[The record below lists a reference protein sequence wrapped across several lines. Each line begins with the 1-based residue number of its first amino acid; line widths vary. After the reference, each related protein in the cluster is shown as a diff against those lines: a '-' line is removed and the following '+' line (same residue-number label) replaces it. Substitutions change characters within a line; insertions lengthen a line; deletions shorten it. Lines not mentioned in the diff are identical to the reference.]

1 MIRSASATRHIGML
15 STAFGPVV
23 EGYLADPAVIEIML
37 NPDGTLRIDRLGQGR
52 ENTGHRIAP
61 EQAANIIKLVAAHRN
76 DIADMSNPEVA
87 CELPG
92 SGARFQG
99 WLPPVVTQPTFVIR
113 KQAVAIFALDD
124 YVEKKIMTA
133 HHAEI
138 LREAVRARRNVII
151 AGGTSS
157 GKTTLV
163 NALLREIR
171 ETADRVFVLE
181 DLPELQV
188 DVDDLVTLRTSGTV
202 SMRQLV
208 RGCLRMRP
216 DRIIIGEVRDGAA
229 LDLLKA
235 WNTGHGGGICT
246 LHANSA
252 LGALARLED
261 LIHEVVPVVPRRLL
275 LQAIDLIAYLER
287 DVMGQRH
294 LTQLAELKGSSEEGY
309 LLRDIPPEA

>member
-1 MIRSASATRHIGML
+1 
-15 STAFGPVV
+15 
-23 EGYLADPAVIEIML
+23 
-37 NPDGTLRIDRLGQGR
+37 
-52 ENTGHRIAP
+52 
-61 EQAANIIKLVAAHRN
+61 
-76 DIADMSNPEVA
+76 
-87 CELPG
+87 
-92 SGARFQG
+92 
-99 WLPPVVTQPTFVIR
+99 
-113 KQAVAIFALDD
+113 
-124 YVEKKIMTA
+124 
-133 HHAEI
+133 
-138 LREAVRARRNVII
+138 VRARRNVII

-294 LTQLAELKGSSEEGY
+294 LTALAELKGSSEEGY
-309 LLRDIPPEA
+309 LLREIPPEA